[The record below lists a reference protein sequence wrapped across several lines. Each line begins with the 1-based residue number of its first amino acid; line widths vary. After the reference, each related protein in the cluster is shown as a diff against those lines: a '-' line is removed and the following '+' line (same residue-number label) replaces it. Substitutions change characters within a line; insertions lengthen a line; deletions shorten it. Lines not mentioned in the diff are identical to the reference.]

1 MFRPLLLIAAL
12 LPAFVDAGPGDQ
24 VPIYLLQ
31 VPSSTTTVF
40 IAEASTSSLYRFEFG
55 SDGPEPGDE
64 RYMSIGQNGV
74 GKQRPW
80 DRRTPLG
87 IYFVVDELD
96 TSVLHEKYGPTA
108 FPLDYPNVVDRIN
121 RRGGDGIWI
130 HGVLPDGG
138 RRPPLDT
145 DGCIALPNAELLA
158 LRDQFVPSTTPVIIT
173 REIQWASA
181 ADVAALRHDLSSAL
195 DDWTASVRDGDLHRY
210 LSLYSADFAYR
221 GMDRSKW
228 AAFRTSTFS
237 VPIQEFEISDILL
250 LADPEEQGLYLSR
263 FQQTVVDNDRRVTTT
278 KRLYWRRSESGA
290 LEVVAEDNG

>member
-1 MFRPLLLIAAL
+1 MFRLLLLIVAL
-12 LPAFVDAGPGDQ
+12 LPGSLVAQSDGQ

-31 VPSSTTTVF
+31 VPESTPVVF
-40 IAEASTSSLYRFEFG
+40 IAEASTSSLHRFEF
-55 SDGPEPGDE
+55 SADGPESVDK

-108 FPLDYPNVVDRIN
+108 FPLDYPNVLDRIN

-130 HGVLPDGG
+130 HGVTPNGD

-145 DGCIALPNAELLA
+145 DGCIALPNEELLA
-158 LRDQFVPSTTPVIIT
+158 LRDQLTPAITPVIVT
-173 REIQWASA
+173 REIQWGSA
-181 ADVAALRHDLSSAL
+181 ADVAALRIDLRNALEVWSSSL
-195 DDWTASVRDGDLHRY
+195 RDGDLHRY

-221 GMDRSKW
+221 GMDREKW
-228 AAFRTSTFS
+228 TAFRTRTFS
-237 VPIQEFEISDILL
+237 VAIEEIEIDDVLL
-250 LADPEEQGLYLSR
+250 LADPEQPGIYLSR
-263 FQQTVVDNDRRVTTT
+263 FHQTVSDNDRRVTTT
-278 KRLYWRRSESGA
+278 KRLYWKRGENGE